1 MSSQPYNNNY
11 RPLDAQLIKDVEAI
25 LAKLD
30 ISQTV
35 AIEMYYNEIAR
46 TGTIPFGIL
55 NEETKQIIADT
66 DNNVDIYYADSVEDL
81 FADIDNED

>member
-46 TGTIPFGIL
+46 TGTIPFEIKTP
-55 NEETKQIIADT
+55 NADT
-66 DNNVDIYYADSVEDL
+66 LEAMRDADENRNCKSFDCIEDL
-81 FADIDNED
+81 MKDLND